1 MLPPAADLLRDNV
14 TILPPVSDPSFAKHF
29 HKFGQY
35 NVVLIGDG
43 SHGTSEFYTARAKI
57 TQHLIEHHGFNVV
70 AVEADWPDA
79 EAVDRYVHRRP
90 GPTTK
95 IEVTEN
101 TSAFKRFPTWMWR
114 NHEFHDFVEWLR
126 EYNKALKMDDKVSF
140 YGLDLYS
147 VGTSIQ
153 AVIKYLDHVDPKMA
167 KIARQRY
174 SALGPW
180 VESSQEYGL
189 AALVGAFKICEA
201 DVLKMLK
208 DLLNKRIEYSSHMAD
223 GEEFHSSEQNA
234 RVIAGTFSDLMFQRW
249 KENQCAPANP
259 CNTPVLLA

>member
-1 MLPPAADLLRDNV
+1 
-14 TILPPVSDPSFAKHF
+14 
-29 HKFGQY
+29 
-35 NVVLIGDG
+35 
-43 SHGTSEFYTARAKI
+43 
-57 TQHLIEHHGFNVV
+57 
-70 AVEADWPDA
+70 
-79 EAVDRYVHRRP
+79 
-90 GPTTK
+90 
-95 IEVTEN
+95 
-101 TSAFKRFPTWMWR
+101 MWR

-153 AVIKYLDHVDPKMA
+153 AVIKYLDHDDPKMA

-180 VESSQEYGL
+180 VESFQEYGL

-223 GEEFHSSEQNA
+223 GEEFHSSELNS
-234 RVIAGTFSDLMFQRW
+234 RVIAGTFSDLMFQRS
-249 KENQCAPANP
+249 QADRVCR
-259 CNTPVLLA
+259 CRTLL